1 MALNRRKAK
10 KAFKKK
16 WSMPWRL
23 PLLTTV
29 PRRLSPRVADKLNE
43 RFESRLHKAWDDAIL
58 YGKSGPPKAPKVVV
72 DGTFSYMAEIGS
84 IPLALADLVAGD
96 KNG

>member
-16 WSMPWRL
+16 WAMPWRL

-29 PRRLSPRVADKLNE
+29 PRRFSPRKADEVNE
-43 RFESRLHKAWDDAIL
+43 RFERRLHKAWDDAIL
-58 YGKSGPPKAPKVVV
+58 YGKSGPPNAPKVVV
-72 DGTFSYMAEIGS
+72 DGTFSYMTKIGT
-84 IPLALADLVAGD
+84 IPQAFADWIAKEDGT
-96 KNG
+96 